1 MAGAQVTRRDDAHEL
16 TVLLSQLST
25 RAAKARAM
33 LGRVHEGGQ
42 DGREAWLDGLEEVR
56 GVLDLA
62 TGVRVRFQVW
72 SDEASQE
79 LARGHSA

>member
-1 MAGAQVTRRDDAHEL
+1 VSRADDAHEL

-33 LGRVHEGGQ
+33 LGRVPEGGH

-56 GVLDLA
+56 GVLDVA
-62 TGVRVRFQVW
+62 TGVRVKFQVW
-72 SDEASQE
+72 SDEANNDSNKE
-79 LARGHSA
+79 TV

>member
-33 LGRVHEGGQ
+33 LGRVPEGGQ
-42 DGREAWLDGLEEVR
+42 EGREAWLDGLEEVR
-56 GVLDLA
+56 AMLDVA

-72 SDEASQE
+72 SDEANE
-79 LARGHSA
+79 VRT

>member
-16 TVLLSQLST
+16 TALLSQLST

-33 LGRVHEGGQ
+33 LGRVPEGGQ
-42 DGREAWLDGLEEVR
+42 EGREAWLDGLEEVR

-62 TGVRVRFQVW
+62 TGVRVRFQAW

>member
-1 MAGAQVTRRDDAHEL
+1 MSRADDAHEL

-33 LGRVHEGGQ
+33 LGRVPEGGQ
-42 DGREAWLDGLEEVR
+42 EGREAWLDGLEEVR
-56 GVLDLA
+56 GVLDVA

>member
-1 MAGAQVTRRDDAHEL
+1 MSRSDDALEL
-16 TVLLSQLST
+16 TALLSQLST

-33 LGRVHEGGQ
+33 LGRVPEGGQ
-42 DGREAWLDGLEEVR
+42 EGREAWLDGLEEVR

-72 SDEASQE
+72 SDEANNDSNKE
-79 LARGHSA
+79 TM